1 MFKKFKTAIRL
12 AFLRGAIVAP
22 QLARRAGHGDSA
34 RASGGVVGV
43 IMAMIVIVVGLALTP
58 TVLSFIT
65 TVTQNA
71 TYKSQDP
78 SVVSIASVIGVIFII
93 VVLVA
98 GVMHIGRGR

>member
-12 AFLRGAIVAP
+12 AFLRGAIVLP
-22 QLARRAGHGDSA
+22 RLAAMAGHRDSA
-34 RASGGVVGV
+34 RAHGGVVGV

-58 TVLSFIT
+58 TVLSFIS
-65 TVTQNA
+65 TVTMNT

-78 SVVSIASVIGVIFII
+78 AVVSIASVIGVIFII